1 MLKQGHHVLPQAKRT
16 LQFLANVDGR
26 LERPVPF
33 LLMTNGGGVP
43 DAQRRKLLSRDFDL
57 ELGENQL
64 VQSHTPLQSVV
75 GLYRDKPVLCIGGP
89 GDSARKVGE
98 S

>member
-1 MLKQGHHVLPQAKRT
+1 
-16 LQFLANVDGR
+16 
-26 LERPVPF
+26 
-33 LLMTNGGGVP
+33 MTNGGGVP
-43 DAQRRKLLSRDFDL
+43 DAERRKALSRDFDV

-75 GLYRDKPVLCIGGP
+75 GQYKDRPVLCIGGP
-89 GDSARKVGE
+89 GDNARRVGE